1 MNCLRNTQKKKCM
14 SKEKLWGTPK
24 QTIGDHLP
32 HEKTRT
38 ILGYLSIYPCRN
50 STNFD
55 RPLGPCPCH
64 ESSELCYI
72 LPERWRDSCT
82 QKIDPNCGCCDAFG
96 FQKRQWGDSPGK
108 LQKFQVSPPQKFDQ
122 RFGGYCLPHGLPKQ
136 LRPLPWWERLS
147 SLETAETLYV

>member
-1 MNCLRNTQKKKCM
+1 MNPLSFAIFCLKGGGIPAPKK
-14 SKEKLWGTPK
+14 LIPIVAAG
-24 QTIGDHLP
+24 
-32 HEKTRT
+32 
-38 ILGYLSIYPCRN
+38 
-50 STNFD
+50 
-55 RPLGPCPCH
+55 
-64 ESSELCYI
+64 
-72 LPERWRDSCT
+72 
-82 QKIDPNCGCCDAFG
+82 CDAFG